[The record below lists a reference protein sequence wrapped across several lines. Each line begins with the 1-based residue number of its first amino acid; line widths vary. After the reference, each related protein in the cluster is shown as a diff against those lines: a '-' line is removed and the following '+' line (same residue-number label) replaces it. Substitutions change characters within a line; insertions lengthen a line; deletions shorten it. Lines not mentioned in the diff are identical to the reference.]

1 MTRSAFALIAMA
13 ALLLPAGATAA
24 GPKKPKDPET
34 KGEIV
39 QVADDRLELKSKQ
52 GKVTVLLSQKPRISM
67 GEAEVSVSTLQRGM
81 KVTVVGP
88 VEGSGEIVAREI
100 RLPAPPTPPQTPIPS
115 GHSGHAH

>member
-1 MTRSAFALIAMA
+1 MTRSAFGLITMA

-24 GPKKPKDPET
+24 DAKKPKDPET

-39 QVADDRLELKSKQ
+39 QVAGDRLELKSKK

-67 GEAEVSVSTLQRGM
+67 GEAEVSVATLQRGM

-88 VEGSGEIVAREI
+88 FEGPGEIVAREI
-100 RLPAPPTPPQTPIPS
+100 RLAAPTTNPQAPMPS
-115 GHSGHAH
+115 GQKGHAH